1 MLHRAIP
8 KGQPAGKA
16 ELRANHRPNPNSDP
30 KPDPNPNPNLNP
42 NPVLTLTL
50 TPTLP
55 LPQLHDYATAASLGE
70 SRDAVPTLLQLQWLS
85 RAPSRQVL
93 DDGSL
98 RAMQAAGQTLTPT
111 LALAL
116 TLAY

>member
-1 MLHRAIP
+1 M
-8 KGQPAGKA
+8 
-16 ELRANHRPNPNSDP
+16 
-30 KPDPNPNPNLNP
+30 
-42 NPVLTLTL
+42 
-50 TPTLP
+50 
-55 LPQLHDYATAASLGE
+55 PQLHDYATAASLGE

-98 RAMQAAGQTLTPT
+98 RAMQAAGRTLIPT

-116 TLAY
+116 ALAL

>member
-1 MLHRAIP
+1 M
-8 KGQPAGKA
+8 
-16 ELRANHRPNPNSDP
+16 
-30 KPDPNPNPNLNP
+30 
-42 NPVLTLTL
+42 
-50 TPTLP
+50 
-55 LPQLHDYATAASLGE
+55 PQLHDYATAASLGE

-98 RAMQAAGQTLTPT
+98 RAMQAAGRTLISTLALLALLALVAL

-116 TLAY
+116 AL